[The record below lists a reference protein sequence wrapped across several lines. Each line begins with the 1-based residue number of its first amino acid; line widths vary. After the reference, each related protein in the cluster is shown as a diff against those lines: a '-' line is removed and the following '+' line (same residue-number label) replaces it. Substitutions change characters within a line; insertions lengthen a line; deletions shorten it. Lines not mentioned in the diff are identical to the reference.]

1 MATKSSPLLCELHA
15 HTTWSDGDLTV
26 RELCDLCGRSGFAV
40 LAVTDHTT
48 RERREVHA
56 GNHAA
61 YLSEVV
67 AEAERARRRYGLLG
81 VPGLMLTYDDRDPF
95 EAALVVAIGLW
106 EHVDLSVGL
115 ESALA
120 AARAHGAA
128 LV

>member
-26 RELCDLCGRSGFAV
+26 RELCDLYGRSGFDV

-67 AEAERARRRYGLLG
+67 AEAEDAIAEAFAAPTGW
-81 VPGLMLTYDDRDPF
+81 TRDGMVSF
-95 EAALVVAIGLW
+95 
-106 EHVDLSVGL
+106 S
-115 ESALA
+115 SAVSF
-120 AARAHGAA
+120 RSSWTSFISFTR
-128 LV
+128 